1 MMKNKAN
8 TQRNMRWTALYQNKH
23 K

>member
-1 MMKNKAN
+1 MKNKAN